1 MTELVIRN
9 YWWPGVMKD
18 VRKYMDGYDICQRMK
33 NRTKAPAGKLMA
45 NEVPEK
51 VWTHLMVDFI
61 MKLPLVAGKDA
72 ILVVCNRLS
81 KMAHFVATIEETTAE
96 GLTRLFKDN
105 VWKLYGLP
113 ESIISD
119 RGPQFAA
126 ELTKELNKILGI
138 ETRLS
143 TAFYLLLIDI
153 TNTFDLSFLYST
165 NFVSTRY
172 LDNNNYS
179 NSVIDL
185 MFLRPNSLEFDSYIY
200 QKL

>member
-165 NFVSTRY
+165 DFVSTRY

>member
-126 ELTKELNKILGI
+126 ELTKELNKILEI

-153 TNTFDLSFLYST
+153 INTFDLSFLYST
-165 NFVSTRY
+165 DFVSTRY

-185 MFLRPNSLEFDSYIY
+185 MFLRPNSLEFDSHIY

>member
-18 VRKYMDGYDICQRMK
+18 VRKYMDEYDICQRMK

-51 VWTHLMVDFI
+51 VWTHLIVDFI
-61 MKLPLVAGKDA
+61 MKLLLVAGKDA

-81 KMAHFVATIEETTAE
+81 KMAHFVATIEETTVE

-126 ELTKELNKILGI
+126 ELTKELNKILEI

-153 TNTFDLSFLYST
+153 INTFDLSFLYST
-165 NFVSTRY
+165 DFVSTRY

-185 MFLRPNSLEFDSYIY
+185 MFLRPNSLEFDSHIY

>member
-61 MKLPLVAGKDA
+61 MKLPLVSGKDA